1 MKCPDLKLLSRLL
14 DGEGVEGE
22 EELRTHVRDCPRC
35 LEQVRQQ
42 DKLGKILGAL
52 FEATPSRM
60 VRDASTCP
68 SAEEIA
74 LYAEGRVPLYRK
86 GQLLRHFCACKV
98 CARAALSSASAEK
111 TATLSPPPSLIR
123 EAGAVYTKGIN
134 KSEKK

>member
-1 MKCPDLKLLSRLL
+1 MKCPNLELLSRLL

-22 EELRTHVRDCPRC
+22 EELRAHVRECPRC
-35 LEQVRQQ
+35 LAQVRQQ

-52 FEATPSRM
+52 FESTPSRT
-60 VRDASTCP
+60 VRDASGCP

-74 LYAEGRVPLYRK
+74 LYAEDRVPLYRK

-98 CARAALSSASAEK
+98 CARAALNSASAGK
-111 TATLSPPPSLIR
+111 TAPPAPPPSLIR
-123 EAGAVYTKGIN
+123 EAGAVYTKDVN